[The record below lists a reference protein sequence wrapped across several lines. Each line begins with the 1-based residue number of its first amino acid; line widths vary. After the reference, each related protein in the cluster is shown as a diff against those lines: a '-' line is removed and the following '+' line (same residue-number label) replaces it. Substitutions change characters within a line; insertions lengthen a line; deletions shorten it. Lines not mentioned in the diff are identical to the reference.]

1 MMLHAD
7 HSFKRKKNTCLYTN
21 FKTIYAY
28 WGKRK
33 LVGFIIYQLPGPWT
47 LVIRYSKQK
56 SQYLAEYIL
65 KT

>member
-7 HSFKRKKNTCLYTN
+7 HSFKRKEILVYTRILKLYMHTE
-21 FKTIYAY
+21 
-28 WGKRK
+28 
-33 LVGFIIYQLPGPWT
+33 VGFIIYQLPGPWT